1 MLSYIEISKK
11 NVLHNYEMVK
21 SILKPEVKIVAVIK
35 ANAYGHGQNEIAQIL
50 EDKADYF
57 QVDDAQEFKLLR
69 KVSQKPTL
77 ILGYVAEDEMEEVL
91 EMDGILAVYSIKQ
104 VSAIDAA
111 AKKIGKIALVH
122 IKIDAK
128 LGRQGIL
135 LEDVR
140 DFAEKLKEFQNI
152 KVDGIYSHFANIED
166 TTDFSHAQNQIDTYE
181 KALDIFKQS
190 GYADFQTHI
199 SASSGVMVYENA
211 SGKSSL
217 VRVGL
222 ALYGMWPSE
231 ELKARLNPYAE
242 KESFKL
248 KPALRWVT
256 HVAQV
261 KTLPANYSVGYGLT
275 FVTSE
280 PTEVAIIPQGYSDGY
295 DRGLSN
301 CGEVLI
307 TGKRCQILGRVAMNM
322 FVVDVSHLEKVE
334 VEAEVVLLSKQGS
347 SEITAEE
354 IAEKIGT
361 INYEITSRIVQS
373 LPRIIV

>member
-140 DFAEKLKEFQNI
+140 DFAEKLK
-152 KVDGIYSHFANIED
+152 DLIYFSVLLLLHLFLQSV
-166 TTDFSHAQNQIDTYE
+166 TDF
-181 KALDIFKQS
+181 L
-190 GYADFQTHI
+190 
-199 SASSGVMVYENA
+199 
-211 SGKSSL
+211 
-217 VRVGL
+217 
-222 ALYGMWPSE
+222 W
-231 ELKARLNPYAE
+231 ARN
-242 KESFKL
+242 
-248 KPALRWVT
+248 
-256 HVAQV
+256 
-261 KTLPANYSVGYGLT
+261 
-275 FVTSE
+275 
-280 PTEVAIIPQGYSDGY
+280 
-295 DRGLSN
+295 
-301 CGEVLI
+301 
-307 TGKRCQILGRVAMNM
+307 
-322 FVVDVSHLEKVE
+322 
-334 VEAEVVLLSKQGS
+334 
-347 SEITAEE
+347 
-354 IAEKIGT
+354 
-361 INYEITSRIVQS
+361 
-373 LPRIIV
+373 